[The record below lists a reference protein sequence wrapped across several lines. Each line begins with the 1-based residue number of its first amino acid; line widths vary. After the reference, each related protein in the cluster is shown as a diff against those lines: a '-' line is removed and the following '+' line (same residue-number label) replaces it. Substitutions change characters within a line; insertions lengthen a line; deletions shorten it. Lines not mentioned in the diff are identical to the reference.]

1 MGSIINY
8 PPHRWRGDDEGWI
21 ERVLFEPRFQKLS
34 LRGWIC
40 FCFGKRNF
48 GLGSGLGRFGGGE
61 GMVCV
66 WIRGLFTL
74 VWYFVR
80 DVKSYVL

>member
-1 MGSIINY
+1 MDMFLFWEEEF
-8 PPHRWRGDDEGWI
+8 RAWI
-21 ERVLFEPRFQKLS
+21 GFREIW
-34 LRGWIC
+34 GG
-40 FCFGKRNF
+40 GK
-48 GLGSGLGRFGGGE
+48 GE